1 MPARTG
7 ADRRPLFAR
16 APIVVLVVL
25 AYIGVLHY
33 AYVNHIA
40 PLFSYLQYAYR
51 DPDPVYYG
59 IAIGVTV
66 LLALLLPREIRR
78 PSHMIAWLLYLVA
91 VLPGIIVPQMAP
103 ALDRPEAFRLGM
115 WVGGCFLLVVL
126 LGTRRT
132 LRGFIPL
139 APMTAAN
146 WWRLIGAF
154 WVGLNLI
161 VLAYAGVKWSLPSFE
176 DVYSVRGE
184 FRATESSDPALA
196 YVVPMLDKIIN
207 PLLILRGLVW
217 KRWLALAAGVL
228 GQLYLYSLQGNKTAV
243 LAPVAL
249 LAAYFFLKRRHPV
262 GPTILGAGVLGSIVI
277 MTIDLW
283 QHSNDLTSLF
293 IRRVL
298 VTPGIVLM
306 GYVQTFDPIPKAKLG
321 YSILSDFFP
330 YPYQK
335 EPPDLVGAEF
345 FDNPFTH
352 ANASWLADG
361 YANFGYAG
369 MLGATIILVLLLW
382 AIDDATRGLDRVF
395 SCLIFVMPGLALAES
410 AILTAILTHGF
421 FFAIV
426 LCALAPRAGP
436 VDENGQPEREHPA
449 DPDPPDPAAPEVA
462 RARTGEL
469 THV

>member
-1 MPARTG
+1 
-7 ADRRPLFAR
+7 
-16 APIVVLVVL
+16 
-25 AYIGVLHY
+25 
-33 AYVNHIA
+33 
-40 PLFSYLQYAYR
+40 
-51 DPDPVYYG
+51 VYG
-59 IAIGVTV
+59 
-66 LLALLLPREIRR
+66 
-78 PSHMIAWLLYLVA
+78 
-91 VLPGIIVPQMAP
+91 
-103 ALDRPEAFRLGM
+103 
-115 WVGGCFLLVVL
+115 
-126 LGTRRT
+126 
-132 LRGFIPL
+132 
-139 APMTAAN
+139 
-146 WWRLIGAF
+146 
-154 WVGLNLI
+154 
-161 VLAYAGVKWSLPSFE
+161 
-176 DVYSVRGE
+176 VRGE

-207 PLLILRGLVW
+207 PLLILRGLVYR
-217 KRWLALAAGVL
+217 RWHAFAAGVL

-249 LAAYFFLKRRHPV
+249 LAAYLFLKRRHPV

-283 QHSNDLTSLF
+283 QQSNDLTSLF

-436 VDENGQPEREHPA
+436 VDENGEPERAHPA

-469 THV
+469 THA